1 MKSVILS
8 TVVCGLLAGSLHA
21 GDKDKTPEKLQQKVV
36 DSGSFGLYIG
46 EKRIGTETFKIEQR
60 PDFSVATAQLKVDD
74 GNVQATQTAE
84 MRVAAN
90 GDLKSYTWRATSP
103 HLEEANV
110 EPQDQ
115 LLVEHISPA
124 DQKKVDYPHMLPLST
139 AILDNNFFS
148 QREVLLWRYLATSC
162 VWKRGEGR
170 GMCGPGSYGVLV
182 PQQHQAASASIEFVG
197 VDKVMV
203 KGAERQLNKIILR
216 VGDPKQLVIMNGQSD
231 GDSGQWVL
239 WVDDDYK
246 IVKITVSGSNF
257 EVVRD

>member
-1 MKSVILS
+1 MKSVILNI
-8 TVVCGLLAGSLHA
+8 VLCCLFAGSLHA
-21 GDKDKTPEKLQQKVV
+21 GDKDKTPEKLEHKVV

-46 EKRIGTETFKIEQR
+46 AKRIGTETFKIEQR

-74 GNVQATQTAE
+74 GNVQAIQSAE
-84 MRVAAN
+84 MRVAPN
-90 GDLKSYTWRATSP
+90 GDLKSYSWHATSP
-103 HLEEANV
+103 HVEEANV

-115 LLVEHISPA
+115 LLVEHILPA

-162 VWKRGEGR
+162 VWKRAESR

-182 PQQHQAASASIEFVG
+182 PQMHEAASASMEFVG

-203 KGAERQLNKIILR
+203 KGVERQLNKIILR
-216 VGDPKQLVIMNGQSD
+216 VGDPKQLVIMNGSD
-231 GDSGQWVL
+231 AESGQWVL
-239 WVDDDYK
+239 WADDDYK
-246 IVKITVSGSNF
+246 IVKITATGSNF